1 MLMNRI
7 ETALVNSAPRRAL
20 QRFYEVPLLARL
32 GGRIPGGRALEV
44 GCGSGYGARLI
55 LEQFG
60 AATVDAVD
68 LDPTA
73 VAAARRRLARYGD
86 RVRLAIGSATDLKAA
101 VQAEDASY
109 DAVFDFAILHHV
121 EDWRSAVGEVARV
134 LRPGGRFYFD
144 EVTATALGRP
154 SYRRLFDH
162 PREDRLI
169 AGEFLAELERSG
181 LHVGE
186 RWRTRIG
193 ADYLFGIAERVAAD
207 TPDGLRDR

>member
-1 MLMNRI
+1 MLMNRF

-20 QRFYEVPLLARL
+20 QRLYEVPLLIRL
-32 GGRIPGGRALEV
+32 GGRIPGGQALEV
-44 GCGSGYGARLI
+44 GCGRGYGTRLI
-55 LEQFG
+55 LDQFG
-60 AATVDAVD
+60 AATVDAID

-73 VAAARRRLARYGD
+73 VAAARRRLDRYGD
-86 RVRLAIGSATDLKAA
+86 RVRLATGSATDLKAA

-109 DAVFDFAILHHV
+109 DAVFDFAVLHHV
-121 EDWRSAVGEVARV
+121 EDWRTAIGEVARV

-162 PREDRLI
+162 PREDRFI
-169 AGEFLAELERSG
+169 AGDFLAALDRHG
-181 LHVGE
+181 LSVGE

-193 ADYLFGIAERVAAD
+193 GDYLLGVADRVAAG
-207 TPDGLRDR
+207 TSDGLRDR